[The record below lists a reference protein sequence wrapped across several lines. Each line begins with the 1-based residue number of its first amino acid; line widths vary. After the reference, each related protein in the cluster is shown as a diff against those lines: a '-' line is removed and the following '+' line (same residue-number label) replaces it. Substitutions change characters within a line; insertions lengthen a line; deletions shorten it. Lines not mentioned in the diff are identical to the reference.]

1 MKKYEDILKEIKE
14 KNPEISQKNAQ
25 IAASKEHKALKRIV
39 QANDATDAAKDEPK
53 PKKALSFDPDNVE
66 NEIRKAGVN
75 IHSIQRIGAQFD
87 KNLKLVITTL
97 KDGVNT
103 KVYLDGPARVPRTGY
118 FLIWIQK

>member
-25 IAASKEHKALKRIV
+25 IAASKEHKALKRIA

-75 IHSIQRIGAQFD
+75 IHSIQKIGAQFD
-87 KNLKLVITTL
+87 KNLKLVKAG

-118 FLIWIQK
+118 FLIWI